1 MNNYIDYMDLMDVAK
16 INLMKKLN
24 MKMDEYEKNP
34 SSELKKEIIN
44 MSIDRKQLYSFDIP
58 TIKKL
63 HLLTF

>member
-58 TIKKL
+58 TIKKYL
-63 HLLTF
+63 

>member
-1 MNNYIDYMDLMDVAK
+1 MMNNYIDYMDLMDVAK

-58 TIKKL
+58 TIKKYL
-63 HLLTF
+63 